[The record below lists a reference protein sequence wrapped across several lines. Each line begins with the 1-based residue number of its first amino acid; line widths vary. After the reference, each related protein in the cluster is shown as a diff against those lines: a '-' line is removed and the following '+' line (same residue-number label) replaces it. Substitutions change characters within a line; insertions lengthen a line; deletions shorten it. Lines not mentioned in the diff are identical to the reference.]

1 MNGRCRAL
9 LSKKKRSIS
18 KNKKGGKR
26 GKSKVSKR
34 SKGRKVNRI
43 SAAIGRAQFN
53 KKYIKNVCLN
63 FTLDSRNGEDVEELS
78 LYAKQL
84 IRRMIEDPDTG
95 FVGRLRYDFGIVMK
109 NVDIQFNSNSYD
121 NIKLTGS
128 LEVPLLRET
137 WQDYIEILD
146 EKSIYQ
152 LVTHFVAQDST
163 GEYWINS
170 NEQQLNIA
178 SVSVC

>member
-9 LSKKKRSIS
+9 LKKKRSTS
-18 KNKKGGKR
+18 KKNKKGGKR
-26 GKSKVSKR
+26 SNNKSKR

-43 SAAIGRAQFN
+43 TAARGRAQFN
-53 KKYIKNVCLN
+53 KKYIKNVCLT
-63 FTLDSRNGEDVEELS
+63 FTLEGRNGEDVEELS

-109 NVDIQFNSNSYD
+109 NVAIQFTNENRIVVKGTLD
-121 NIKLTGS
+121 
-128 LEVPLLRET
+128 VPLLRET

-152 LVTHFVAQDST
+152 LVTHFVAQDA

-170 NEQQLNIA
+170 NGQQLNIA